1 MKKKKSSSNISCVL
15 KWLSGVSCVW
25 VDEGWRAVR
34 QDTKVSQHEFFN
46 LRPTWLGLFL
56 PTQMYFW
63 NASLLFRQKF
73 FSEREAR
80 AVMEKVTNVVKYLH
94 QNGVVHRYTSFVI
107 VFIILY
113 LLVQGLFNGC
123 LYFLWINLDGIFEQH
138 TLFLIWKKPWCSD
151 IYLMFTVWKIS
162 TVSSHAYSP
171 QFIVILF
178 PPIFFSISLS
188 GFFQSCFA
196 KGGRVIVAEQ
206 M

>member
-1 MKKKKSSSNISCVL
+1 
-15 KWLSGVSCVW
+15 
-25 VDEGWRAVR
+25 
-34 QDTKVSQHEFFN
+34 
-46 LRPTWLGLFL
+46 
-56 PTQMYFW
+56 MYFW
-63 NASLLFRQKF
+63 NASFKLLYFYYTSLLFRQKF

-94 QNGVVHRYTSFVI
+94 QNGVVHRYISFVI
-107 VFIILY
+107 IILY

-178 PPIFFSISLS
+178 PPIFLSISLS
-188 GFFQSCFA
+188 SFFQSCFA